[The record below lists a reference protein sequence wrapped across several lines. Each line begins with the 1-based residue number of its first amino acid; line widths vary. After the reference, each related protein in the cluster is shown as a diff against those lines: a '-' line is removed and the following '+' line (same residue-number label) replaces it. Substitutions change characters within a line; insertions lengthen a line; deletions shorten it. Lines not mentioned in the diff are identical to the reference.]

1 MVLKFPIFFLR
12 EALKRS
18 EHKHLLEYVSAC
30 AHVCIFVQCVHN
42 VWVCVCAMYEHVWL
56 HLYIYHI
63 NKWQIFMFTEI
74 IGKLSKYIYIF
85 SQNFILSWNLHK
97 CICSNMWFQILTHFY
112 NGTVQLQLQM
122 SVPKIWR
129 NITAC
134 CILWRESN

>member
-74 IGKLSKYIYIF
+74 IGKLSKYIYISF
-85 SQNFILSWNLHK
+85 HKILFCPEIYINVSVQICDFRYSPTFI
-97 CICSNMWFQILTHFY
+97 
-112 NGTVQLQLQM
+112 TVQCSFNCRCQFL
-122 SVPKIWR
+122 KYEE
-129 NITAC
+129 T
-134 CILWRESN
+134 